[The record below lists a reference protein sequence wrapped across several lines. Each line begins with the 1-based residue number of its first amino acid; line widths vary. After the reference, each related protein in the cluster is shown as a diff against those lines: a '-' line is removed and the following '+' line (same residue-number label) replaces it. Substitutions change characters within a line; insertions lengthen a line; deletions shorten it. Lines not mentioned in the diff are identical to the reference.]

1 MNTGKRAAITGFILL
16 KLFWSH
22 LCLFAQTP
30 ATTKPAAEARLA
42 LREGW
47 SLQTSAKVE
56 AKGEVISTPRLRQ
69 QDGMPRPF
77 QPRWWPRW

>member
-16 KLFWSH
+16 QALLVSS
-22 LCLFAQTP
+22 LLFAQTP
-30 ATTKPAAEARLA
+30 ATTKPATEARLA

-56 AKGEVISTPRLRQ
+56 AKKEDI
-69 QDGMPRPF
+69 
-77 QPRWWPRW
+77 